1 MSFVFEYVEAHTS
14 QSAKDFVCRETRH
27 KTTEEQTKRE
37 NTTSSN
43 TRYAMEKV
51 ERVSMDIVCMRS
63 AQEGWHELGER
74 EIDGETSKIE
84 ESERRERWIM
94 KGFIIYCFHIET
106 CHVYDITTN
115 ESLIE
120 YKASVMNSTSGGSV
134 ITTSSNIHVS
144 SSSSVCSCILSA
156 LFCCYLYTS
165 LYSIIFHSL
174 YYGDGGK
181 KLWRRKGNEGR
192 GRNPSS
198 SCEKNSHTQFAFVG

>member
-51 ERVSMDIVCMRS
+51 EKVSMDIVCMRS
-63 AQEGWHELGER
+63 AQELGER

-84 ESERRERWIM
+84 GSGRRERWIM

-144 SSSSVCSCILSA
+144 SCSSVCSCILSA
-156 LFCCYLYTS
+156 LFCCYLYTMCILVS
-165 LYSIIFHSL
+165 YSILSTMVMVE
-174 YYGDGGK
+174 K

-198 SCEKNSHTQFAFVG
+198 SCEKNSHTQFAFIG